1 VSLTAR
7 RSLPDFVWRVAALAV
22 LLGGAGLA
30 LWRDP
35 ALLDRPGVVL
45 ALSGVFAVLW
55 MVPVLRARL
64 AGRRAAAAQAAEQP
78 VRAEGEA
85 RDARWLIDLCLG
97 AAAGLLAGALF
108 LSFPG
113 SAHMLTRGPE
123 LVDRV
128 FDAGET
134 YGLWAVIGGV
144 LALVLAFRLAQTAL
158 AGVVRSGRF
167 GAAFIMALFLWV
179 PFHETFAAGFR
190 LIGFG
195 LPGLPVAE
203 TGDGT

>member
-1 VSLTAR
+1 MSRTAR
-7 RSLPDFVWRVAALAV
+7 HSLPDGVWRAAALAV

-35 ALLDRPGVVL
+35 ALLDRREVVL
-45 ALSGVFAVLW
+45 ALAGVFALLW

-64 AGRRAAAAQAAEQP
+64 TARREAAALTADLP

-97 AAAGLLAGALF
+97 ALAGLLAGALF

-123 LVDRV
+123 LVDRA
-128 FDAGET
+128 FDAGEA

-144 LALVLAFRLAQTAL
+144 LVVVVAFRLAQAAL
-158 AGVVRSGRF
+158 IGVVRSSRF
-167 GAAFIMALFLWV
+167 GAAFVMALCLWV

-195 LPGLPVAE
+195 LPGLPAAE
-203 TGDGT
+203 TGEGP